1 MITRPVGLSLGTH
14 GPALPFGKEC
24 MYLST
29 LLGEH
34 VRIMQETTVLVLLCK
49 PRATWNEV
57 GLFLCGRWRS
67 VLKCDVSVQCV
78 RVGVCCFV
86 MLCNLKKCPAGI
98 TVIINS

>member
-1 MITRPVGLSLGTH
+1 
-14 GPALPFGKEC
+14 
-24 MYLST
+24 MYLGS

-57 GLFLCGRWRS
+57 GLLLCGRWRS
-67 VLKCDVSVQCV
+67 VLKCDVSVLCV

-86 MLCNLKKCPAGI
+86 MLCGGDGLKMKENDFCNFKKMSREGI
-98 TVIINS
+98 YLHYGFN